1 MTASAPDGRAPSLP
15 EWRRWL
21 LTAGAMLTMA
31 VSYFDRQTFAAL
43 APTVTAA
50 LAIRDDAYGTLVSAF
65 SVAYLVGSPLAGRVV
80 DRFGARRALV
90 VAVLIWSAVAALHS
104 LAASF
109 LSLLLLRVL
118 LGLAESPSFPGS
130 AQTVTRALRPEQRA
144 RGIGI
149 LFTGSSLGALI
160 APLAASSVERRH
172 GWQLAFLVTAVAGLV
187 WIPMWLALTSGAAR
201 AQLDRPPAAAPTTPE
216 APKLG
221 IAATLALPP
230 VLRGMA
236 VIAASAPLAGFVL
249 NWSAKYLLAAHGVT
263 QGDMG
268 RYLWIPP
275 VLFDIGAVGFGHF
288 TSRLIRSPQKTR
300 ALMALAGGMAS
311 ALALVALV
319 PGPGAAM
326 VFAGVAL
333 AGVAGLFAMVT
344 ADMLSRV
351 PGGAVSTTSGISAA
365 TQSLAYIVA
374 NQLIGIAVEQ
384 TRSYTGTILVLS
396 AVVVPGV
403 LTFLLWR
410 LPDPDP
416 SALSQGLAK
425 SAEPHPDDH
434 SQASP

>member
-1 MTASAPDGRAPSLP
+1 MSVEGAAARGPAFPS
-15 EWRRWL
+15 WRGWL

-43 APTVTAA
+43 APTVTSA
-50 LAIRDDAYGTLVSAF
+50 LSIRDDAYGTLVSAF
-65 SVAYLVGSPLAGRVV
+65 SLAYLVGSPIAGRIV

-90 VAVLIWSAVAALHS
+90 VAVIAWSAVAAMHS

-109 LSLLLLRVL
+109 WSLLVLRIL

-130 AQTVTRALRPEQRA
+130 AQTVTRALSPEHRA

-160 APLAASSVERRH
+160 APMAASSVEKHH
-172 GWQLAFLVTAVAGLV
+172 GWKPAFLVTAIAGLV
-187 WIPMWLALTSGAAR
+187 WIPMWLAITSGKATHAR
-201 AQLDRPPAAAPTTPE
+201 LDLPPE
-216 APKLG
+216 ATTAPKEKAG
-221 IAATLALPP
+221 ILATLRLAP

-249 NWSAKYLLAAHGVT
+249 NWSAKYLKAEHGVE

-268 RYLWIPP
+268 KFLWIPP
-275 VLFDIGAVGFGHF
+275 VLFDIGAVAFGHF
-288 TSRLIRSPQKTR
+288 TSRLIRSPGATR
-300 ALMALAGGMAS
+300 ALMGAAGAMATMLAA
-311 ALALVALV
+311 VAVV
-319 PGPGAAM
+319 PGAYAAM
-326 VFAGVAL
+326 VFAGIAL

-351 PGGAVSTTSGISAA
+351 PANAVSTTGGISAA

-374 NQLIGIAVEQ
+374 NQLIGIVIER
-384 TRSYTGTILVLS
+384 TKSYSSTILVLS

-403 LTFLLWR
+403 LVFLLWR
-410 LPDPDP
+410 LP
-416 SALSQGLAK
+416 
-425 SAEPHPDDH
+425 EPPREDH
-434 SQASP
+434 SRISS

>member
-1 MTASAPDGRAPSLP
+1 MSADGEPARGPAFPS
-15 EWRRWL
+15 WRGWL

-50 LAIRDDAYGTLVSAF
+50 LSIRDDAYGTLVSAF
-65 SVAYLVGSPLAGRVV
+65 SLAYLVGSPIAGRIV

-90 VAVLIWSAVAALHS
+90 VAVIAWSAVAAMHS

-109 LSLLLLRVL
+109 WSLLVLRIL

-130 AQTVTRALRPEQRA
+130 AQTVTRALSPEHRA

-160 APLAASSVERRH
+160 APMAASGVEKRH
-172 GWQLAFLVTAVAGLV
+172 GWQLAFWVTAIAGLV
-187 WIPMWLALTSGAAR
+187 WIPIWLAITSGKATHAR
-201 AQLDRPPAAAPTTPE
+201 LDQPAEESTT
-216 APKLG
+216 APKEKAG
-221 IAATLALPP
+221 ILATLRLAP

-249 NWSAKYLLAAHGVT
+249 NWSAKYLKAAHGIE

-268 RYLWIPP
+268 KFLWIPP
-275 VLFDIGAVGFGHF
+275 VLFDIGAVAFGHY
-288 TSRLIRSPQKTR
+288 TSRLIRSPGATR
-300 ALMALAGGMAS
+300 ALLGLAGGMATM
-311 ALALVALV
+311 LAAVVVV
-319 PGPGAAM
+319 PGAYAAM
-326 VFAGVAL
+326 VLAGLAL

-351 PGGAVSTTSGISAA
+351 PSNAVSTTGGISAA

-374 NQLIGIAVEQ
+374 NQLIGIVIER
-384 TRSYTGTILVLS
+384 TKSYTSTILVLS

-403 LTFLLWR
+403 LVFLFWR
-410 LPDPDP
+410 LPELPR
-416 SALSQGLAK
+416 
-425 SAEPHPDDH
+425 EDH
-434 SQASP
+434 SRISS